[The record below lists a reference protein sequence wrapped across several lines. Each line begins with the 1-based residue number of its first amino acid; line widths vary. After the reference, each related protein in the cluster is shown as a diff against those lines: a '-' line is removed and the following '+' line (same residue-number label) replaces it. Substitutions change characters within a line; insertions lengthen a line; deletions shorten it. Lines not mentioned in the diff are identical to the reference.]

1 MLKIELKKL
10 KLFSLL
16 ATILIIPLLA
26 NIFGTLNYLLNK
38 EVLQNKWQSLWTQTS
53 LFYFMFF
60 IIPLIALIV
69 SSLWSVEHKAGL
81 KLIRT
86 SPLKNINFIM
96 AKSFIAFIIIS
107 LTQIYFI
114 SLFILGGKFICG
126 FSLEKLGIY
135 FYYIAISIL
144 SSIPLIAVMNFL
156 SLKLKSLGLIVLM
169 SVLISILGFGLVA
182 QNIIP
187 PLQNIVASSKLAL
200 TTNHFEL
207 INKID
212 GIKMLAFSLAET
224 FIFTF
229 LSNRF
234 LKFEWL

>member
-60 IIPLIALIV
+60 IIPLISIIV

-126 FSLEKLGIY
+126 FRLEKLGIY

-224 FIFTF
+224 IIFTF